1 METKETVPKPHGRD
15 EVVQAI
21 MSAAIPLIAERGVK
35 AVSFRDIAEAANVNH
50 GLITRHFGTKEALL
64 ARVGDLLAERMF
76 RDVHQHKTVSID
88 QFGQIRTWMAKH
100 RTEVRALVRILMDT
114 SVADREPGL
123 SAQFFQ
129 EVTTWFSAQLTGADR
144 HEVLLTIYML
154 ATQLFGG
161 EILDAH
167 FQAVYG
173 GGEDDV
179 MAIKEQA
186 FRKLFD
192 S

>member
-1 METKETVPKPHGRD
+1 METKETAPKPHGKD
-15 EVVQAI
+15 EVVHAI

-76 RDVHQHKTVSID
+76 RDVHDGTEVSLD
-88 QFGQIRTWMAKH
+88 QIRQIRTWLGLH

-114 SVADREPGL
+114 TAADRELGL

-129 EVTTWFSAQLTGADR
+129 EVTTWFSARLMGADR

-161 EILDAH
+161 EVLDAH

-173 GGEDDV
+173 GGDDDV
-179 MAIKEQA
+179 MAIKEEA
-186 FRKLFD
+186 FLKLFQ
-192 S
+192 